1 MEHIRLI
8 YLKIRFGGISMIENM
23 AYFFSGLFFVS
34 VIGSVIYLRFNNRNR
49 NQLKEQLS
57 TLQTQLDLMMNQK
70 RMEEEKL
77 NILMNT
83 NQPQNQQMVQQPKP
97 HQPHTTSEGVHVVE
111 ISDGFETT
119 IQLLP
124 GQEDYNV
131 NVKL

>member
-1 MEHIRLI
+1 
-8 YLKIRFGGISMIENM
+8 MIENM
-23 AYFFSGLFFVS
+23 VYFFSGLFFVS

-57 TLQTQLDLMMNQK
+57 TLQTQLDFMMNQK

-77 NILMNT
+77 NIVMNT
-83 NQPQNQQMVQQPKP
+83 NQPQNQQMVQQQKP